1 MKKILFI
8 LVLVTATIHAET
20 TAFSPALMCNGIAK
34 GFANAYKMTE
44 KDESPDTYCSNI
56 IQENARNSLL
66 CPIDKLI
73 DGCIKQ
79 IEIDSK
85 KE

>member
-1 MKKILFI
+1 MKKIFF
-8 LVLVTATIHAET
+8 VLVVVITTIHAET
-20 TAFSPALMCNGIAK
+20 PAFSPALMCNGIAK

-44 KDESPDTYCSNI
+44 KNEMPDVYCSNI
-56 IQENARNSLL
+56 AQENAQNNLICS
-66 CPIDKLI
+66 IDKLI

-85 KE
+85 K